1 MNVIFLTLV
10 RLTDIENHG
19 IYEDLMRKFRDEGH
33 RVYIVC
39 PVERRFGQK
48 TNLTEISGVKM
59 LYVKTLNIQK
69 TNVIEK
75 GIGTLMLEHQYKA
88 AIKKHLS
95 GVSFDLITYS
105 TPPITF
111 TNVVRYLKKRNPQAI
126 SYLQLKDIFPQNAVD
141 LGMLVA
147 SPKPSPQR
155 KGLKNTVMALPKYL
169 LYMYFRKKE
178 VALYKDSDYIGCMSP
193 ANVEFVLKHN
203 DFIDKSRVE
212 VAPNS
217 IEAPCPPKGENFE
230 NESEDDKVLRENNE
244 RYYIR
249 KKYNLPTDRPIFIYG
264 GNLGKPQGID
274 FLIKCLDA
282 NKNRW
287 DCYFVVVG
295 NGTEY
300 PRLEAWY
307 DLNLND
313 NLNVKVMQGLPKE
326 DYDILVRSC
335 DVGLIFLDHRF
346 TIPNYPSRL
355 LSYLENK
362 MPIICATDVNT
373 DIGKIAEEN
382 GYGYWCE
389 SVKPEDFTKLVD
401 KMLKSDRKA
410 MGEKGYEFLKNNYLV
425 EHTYNAIMKH
435 LKP

>member
-1 MNVIFLTLV
+1 MNIIFLTLA
-10 RLTDIENHG
+10 RLTDIKKHG
-19 IYEDLMRKFRDEGH
+19 LYEDLMREFRDEGH
-33 RVYIVC
+33 QVHIVC
-39 PVERRFGQK
+39 PVERRLGQE
-48 TNLTEISGVKM
+48 TTLTEISGVKM

-69 TNVIEK
+69 TNVVEK
-75 GIGTLMLEHQYKA
+75 GLGTLLIERQYIK

-95 GVSFDLITYS
+95 GVSFNLITYS

-111 TNVVRYLKKRNPQAI
+111 TNVVKYLKRKNPKAI

-141 LGMLVA
+141 LGMLDERLEV
-147 SPKPSPQR
+147 R
-155 KGLKNTVMALPKYL
+155 GYRLKSFGKYL
-169 LYMYFRKKE
+169 LYKFFRKKE
-178 VALYKDSDYIGCMSP
+178 VALYKNSDYIGCMSP

-203 DFIDKSRVE
+203 DFIDRSKVE

-217 IEAPCPPKGENFE
+217 LKLRDESLEPVKSIELQEK
-230 NESEDDKVLRENNE
+230 NE

-249 KKYNLPTDRPIFIYG
+249 MKYHLPTDRLIFIYG

-274 FLIKCLDA
+274 YLIKCMDA

-300 PRLEAWY
+300 GKLEAWY
-307 DLNLND
+307 KANMNCTD
-313 NLNVKVMQGLPKE
+313 NTNRICVRVMERLPKE

-335 DVGLIFLDHRF
+335 DVGLIFLDYRF

-373 DIGKIAEEN
+373 DIGQIAEKN

-410 MGEKGYEFLKNNYLV
+410 MGEKGYQYLKENYLV
-425 EHTYNAIMKH
+425 EHTYNKIMSHFNIEKN
-435 LKP
+435 